1 MMVLPLNVPYWK
13 MPLRLVLGSKFGFFV
28 PGKEASI
35 IPCYHIVAPG
45 NNGRH
50 HRVLRNESRSAA
62 RAARQHEEAPSRAH
76 RSALE
81 RSTTLFVCN
90 RSKRDRLRKPER
102 AVSELYSCFLA
113 ELAERCLDTEATDSS
128 RDSSAR
134 LWTPWAALNS

>member
-1 MMVLPLNVPYWK
+1 MVLPLNVPYWK

-35 IPCYHIVAPG
+35 IPRYHIVARG
-45 NNGRH
+45 NNGRQR
-50 HRVLRNESRSAA
+50 RVLRNESRSAA
-62 RAARQHEEAPSRAH
+62 RAARQHEEAPSRRAH
-76 RSALE
+76 GSALE
-81 RSTTLFVCN
+81 SSTPLFVCN
-90 RSKRDRLRKPER
+90 RTKRDRLRKPER